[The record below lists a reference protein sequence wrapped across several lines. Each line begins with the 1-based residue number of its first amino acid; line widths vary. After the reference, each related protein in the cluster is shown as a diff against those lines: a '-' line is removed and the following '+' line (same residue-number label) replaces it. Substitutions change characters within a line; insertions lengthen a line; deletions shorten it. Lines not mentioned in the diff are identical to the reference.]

1 MNEDVRFAEIEL
13 VQHHMLDALVRT
25 NPLTTLSE
33 KEQDDLLAQA
43 CSEACGILDR
53 WIKSTTWKELRPK
66 RHGAIADV
74 IPDWQ
79 AIRPFLAPLGV
90 ALGRMSERRPS
101 APGIAEIG
109 EPEKYINDLVK
120 QTESTSRRHPKFDRA
135 ELYEDATKRIETL
148 RSSVC
153 SIAGD
158 FAKDIKKSRS
168 RLRAAARTVLRQV
181 GSFLVAAALISVGV
195 TTQAAAHDM
204 STAVHEAVSVVFV
217 HQAAHTAQ
225 PTVRVAPP
233 QVGPQL
239 GPRLG

>member
-1 MNEDVRFAEIEL
+1 MNDDVRFAEIEL
-13 VQHHMLDALVRT
+13 VQQHIIDALVRT
-25 NPLTTLSE
+25 NPPTTLSE
-33 KEQDDLLAQA
+33 KEQDNLLAQA
-43 CSEACGILDR
+43 CAEACGILDR
-53 WIKSTTWKELRPK
+53 WVKSSTWKELRPNK
-66 RHGAIADV
+66 RGPIADV
-74 IPDWQ
+74 IQDWQ
-79 AIRPFLAPLGV
+79 EIRPFLAPLGV

-109 EPEKYINDLVK
+109 EPEKYINNLVT
-120 QTESTSRRHPKFDRA
+120 QTEATSRRHPKFDPA
-135 ELYEDATKRIETL
+135 DLYEDATKRIESL

-168 RLRAAARTVLRQV
+168 RLRAVARTVLRHV
-181 GSFLVAAALISVGV
+181 GNFLVAAALISVGV

-204 STAVHEAVSVVFV
+204 SAAVHEAVSVVFV

-225 PTVRVAPP
+225 PTMRVAPP